1 MPRHDLLESLN
12 DAQRAAVT
20 APLAP
25 VLVLA
30 GAGSGKTRVLTHRA
44 AWLIREH
51 GVSPHGLMAVT
62 FTNKAAAEMRGR
74 IESLLDMP
82 GGALW
87 VGTFHGIAHRLLRR
101 HWREAGLPQSFQ
113 ILDEEDQHRL
123 VRKIIREQNLDDQRW
138 VPREVQGFIN
148 TNKDEGRRAK
158 RLDDRGDPTRQQL
171 IRLYERY
178 QQRCEQ
184 AGVVDFAELLLRS
197 FELLR
202 DTPDLG
208 EYYRERFRHILVD
221 EFQDTN
227 GIQYDWI
234 RQLVGKTGVAF
245 VVGDDDQ
252 CLAAGTTVTMGDGTT
267 RPIEFVSPGDQV
279 LSSYGSGEFRPA
291 TVTRRFVKHRRG
303 TIVSLHLRSG
313 KVIESTPEHTH
324 FAGYV
329 LGKTPQTHFLYL
341 MYRRDVGYRLGTSQV
356 YTQGQVKPIVGFRL
370 RAAHERADAAWIIRT
385 HGTENLARLDEVVTS
400 LSYGLPTLP
409 FVPRKGRSSNGLVH
423 DAELIA
429 KLFASI
435 DTSEGALR
443 LLEDVGLDPDR
454 PHHHPRGRNSRRR
467 NIVITLCGD
476 RRGPHPMHRIS
487 IVGVDREDAAV
498 LKALGLNVR
507 SAGRTKKSWR
517 FETMRSDFGEIMAI
531 ARRIRERFDDA
542 HYVLQG
548 HMLERSL
555 PFTTASSIR
564 PGMVMA
570 TGSGKFDVVEK
581 IEHGMRHGKVYDLN
595 VDRTHNFIANGI
607 VTHNSIYRWR
617 GARVENMQHFRR
629 DFSATVY
636 RLEQNYR
643 STPVIL
649 AAANAIIAKNT
660 DRIGKELWTAAKGGE
675 PIRVYAAFNER
686 DEADFVLERIRE
698 QERMG
703 LPLSAAAVLYRSNA
717 QSRAFEEAL
726 MAARMPYRVYGGLRF
741 FERAEIKDALSYL
754 RLTQLRGDDLS
765 FERVVNLP
773 TRGIGNATIE
783 QIRAL
788 AKDKGQT
795 LWDAGQALL
804 GTLPSRAAGAMKG
817 FFALIDRLAAEI
829 ADQPLHEQVRIV
841 IENSGLRAHHAKEK
855 DNKGEARIENLDE
868 LVNAAEG
875 FVPENDD
882 GLAPL
887 PAFLAHATLESGET
901 QAATGLDCVQ
911 LMTLH
916 AAKGLEFPTVF
927 IVGLEEGLFPSERSA
942 FDADKLPEERR
953 LCYVGLTRAM
963 QHLYL
968 THAESR
974 RIFGHTSYR
983 DPSRFL
989 AELPPEAIEEIRP
1002 RISVSR
1008 PLYTAPGP
1016 AIVRRGTGIGSQ
1028 APQPRSRA
1036 APPPAGEETPMRLGA
1051 RVRHPKF
1058 GEGTILRFEG
1068 NGDNRQVHVNFEDAG
1083 QKWLMYSLA
1092 RLEQIR

>member
-1 MPRHDLLESLN
+1 MPPHDLLESLN
-12 DAQRAAVT
+12 DAQREAVS
-20 APLAP
+20 APLVP
-25 VLVLA
+25 ILVLA

-62 FTNKAAAEMRGR
+62 FTNKAATEMRGR

-113 ILDEEDQHRL
+113 ILDEEDQHRF
-123 VRKIIREQNLDDQRW
+123 VRKIIREQNLDEQRW

-148 TNKDEGRRAK
+148 ANKDEGRRAK

-171 IRLYERY
+171 IKLYTQY
-178 QQRCEQ
+178 QARCEQ

-197 FELLR
+197 YETLR
-202 DTPDLG
+202 DVAELG
-208 EYYRERFRHILVD
+208 SYYRERFRHLLVD

-227 GIQYDWI
+227 SVQYEW
-234 RQLVGKTGVAF
+234 LKFLAGTPGTPF

-252 CLAAGTTVTMGDGTT
+252 
-267 RPIEFVSPGDQV
+267 
-279 LSSYGSGEFRPA
+279 
-291 TVTRRFVKHRRG
+291 
-303 TIVSLHLRSG
+303 
-313 KVIESTPEHTH
+313 
-324 FAGYV
+324 
-329 LGKTPQTHFLYL
+329 
-341 MYRRDVGYRLGTSQV
+341 
-356 YTQGQVKPIVGFRL
+356 
-370 RAAHERADAAWIIRT
+370 
-385 HGTENLARLDEVVTS
+385 
-400 LSYGLPTLP
+400 
-409 FVPRKGRSSNGLVH
+409 
-423 DAELIA
+423 
-429 KLFASI
+429 
-435 DTSEGALR
+435 
-443 LLEDVGLDPDR
+443 
-454 PHHHPRGRNSRRR
+454 
-467 NIVITLCGD
+467 
-476 RRGPHPMHRIS
+476 
-487 IVGVDREDAAV
+487 
-498 LKALGLNVR
+498 
-507 SAGRTKKSWR
+507 
-517 FETMRSDFGEIMAI
+517 
-531 ARRIRERFDDA
+531 
-542 HYVLQG
+542 
-548 HMLERSL
+548 
-555 PFTTASSIR
+555 
-564 PGMVMA
+564 
-570 TGSGKFDVVEK
+570 
-581 IEHGMRHGKVYDLN
+581 
-595 VDRTHNFIANGI
+595 
-607 VTHNSIYRWR
+607 SIYRWR

-629 DFSATVY
+629 DFSATVH

-660 DRIGKELWTAAKGGE
+660 DRMGKELWTAAKGGE

-686 DEADFVLERIRE
+686 DEADFVLERIRGH
-698 QERMG
+698 QRTG
-703 LPLSAAAVLYRSNA
+703 LPLAAAAVLYRSNA

-726 MAARMPYRVYGGLRF
+726 MAARIPYRVYGGLRF

-765 FERVVNLP
+765 FEQVVNLP
-773 TRGIGNATIE
+773 TRGIGNATID
-783 QIRAL
+783 QLRAT
-788 AKDKGQT
+788 AKEKGRT
-795 LWDAGQALL
+795 LWDAGQALVP
-804 GTLPSRAAGAMKG
+804 TLPARAAGSLKG

-829 ADQPLHEQVRIV
+829 AELPLHEQVRVV
-841 IENSGLRAHHAKEK
+841 IENSGLRAHHAREK
-855 DNKGEARIENLDE
+855 DNKGEARVENLDE

-1016 AIVRRGTGIGSQ
+1016 AIVRRGTEIGSH
-1028 APQPRSRA
+1028 APQRRSRA
-1036 APPPAGEETPMRLGA
+1036 APPAAGEETPMRLGA

-1068 NGDNRQVHVNFEDAG
+1068 NGDNLQVHVNFEQAG
-1083 QKWLMYSLA
+1083 QKWLMFSLA

>member
-1 MPRHDLLESLN
+1 MPRHNLLESLN
-12 DAQRAAVT
+12 DAQREAVT

-25 VLVLA
+25 ILVLA

-74 IESLLDMP
+74 IESLLEMP
-82 GGALW
+82 GSALW

-123 VRKIIREQNLDDQRW
+123 VRRIIREQNLDEQRW

-148 TNKDEGRRAK
+148 ANKDEGRRAK

-171 IRLYERY
+171 IRLYEQY

-197 FELLR
+197 FETLR
-202 DTPDLG
+202 DIAELG
-208 EYYRERFRHILVD
+208 AHYRERFRHLLVD

-227 GIQYDWI
+227 SVQYEWL
-234 RQLVGKTGVAF
+234 RFLAGPPGMPF

-252 CLAAGTTVTMGDGTT
+252 
-267 RPIEFVSPGDQV
+267 
-279 LSSYGSGEFRPA
+279 
-291 TVTRRFVKHRRG
+291 
-303 TIVSLHLRSG
+303 
-313 KVIESTPEHTH
+313 
-324 FAGYV
+324 
-329 LGKTPQTHFLYL
+329 
-341 MYRRDVGYRLGTSQV
+341 
-356 YTQGQVKPIVGFRL
+356 
-370 RAAHERADAAWIIRT
+370 
-385 HGTENLARLDEVVTS
+385 
-400 LSYGLPTLP
+400 
-409 FVPRKGRSSNGLVH
+409 
-423 DAELIA
+423 
-429 KLFASI
+429 
-435 DTSEGALR
+435 
-443 LLEDVGLDPDR
+443 
-454 PHHHPRGRNSRRR
+454 
-467 NIVITLCGD
+467 
-476 RRGPHPMHRIS
+476 
-487 IVGVDREDAAV
+487 
-498 LKALGLNVR
+498 
-507 SAGRTKKSWR
+507 
-517 FETMRSDFGEIMAI
+517 
-531 ARRIRERFDDA
+531 
-542 HYVLQG
+542 
-548 HMLERSL
+548 
-555 PFTTASSIR
+555 
-564 PGMVMA
+564 
-570 TGSGKFDVVEK
+570 
-581 IEHGMRHGKVYDLN
+581 
-595 VDRTHNFIANGI
+595 
-607 VTHNSIYRWR
+607 SIYRWR

-643 STPVIL
+643 STAVIL
-649 AAANAIIAKNT
+649 GAANAIIAKNT
-660 DRIGKELWTAAKGGE
+660 DRMGKELWTAAKGGE
-675 PIRVYAAFNER
+675 PIHVYAAFNER

-698 QERMG
+698 QERRG
-703 LPLSAAAVLYRSNA
+703 LPLAAAAVLYRSNA

-726 MAARMPYRVYGGLRF
+726 MAARIPYRVYGGLRF

-773 TRGIGNATIE
+773 TRGIGNATID
-783 QIRAL
+783 QIRAA
-788 AKDKGQT
+788 AKEKGRT

-804 GTLPSRAAGAMKG
+804 GTLPARAAGALKG
-817 FFALIDRLAAEI
+817 FFALIDRLAVEI
-829 ADQPLHEQVRIV
+829 ADLPLHEQVRVV

-855 DNKGEARIENLDE
+855 DNKGEARVENLDE

-901 QAATGLDCVQ
+901 QAAAGLDCVQ

-989 AELPPEAIEEIRP
+989 GELPPEAIEEIRP

-1016 AIVRRGTGIGSQ
+1016 AIVRRSTDIGSH
-1028 APQPRSRA
+1028 APERRSRA

-1068 NGDNRQVHVNFEDAG
+1068 NGETRQVHVNFEQAG

>member
-1 MPRHDLLESLN
+1 M
-12 DAQRAAVT
+12 
-20 APLAP
+20 
-25 VLVLA
+25 LA
-30 GAGSGKTRVLTHRA
+30 GAGSGKTRVLTYRA

-74 IESLLDMP
+74 IEALLDMP

-123 VRKIIREQNLDDQRW
+123 VRKIIREQRLDEQRW

-148 TNKDEGRRAK
+148 ANKDEGRRAK

-171 IRLYERY
+171 IRLYEQY

-184 AGVVDFAELLLRS
+184 LGVVDFAELLLRS
-197 FELLR
+197 FETLR
-202 DTPDLG
+202 DVADLG
-208 EYYRERFRHILVD
+208 AYYRERFRHLLVD

-227 GIQYDWI
+227 SVQYEWLKFLAG
-234 RQLVGKTGVAF
+234 RPGMPF

-252 CLAAGTTVTMGDGTT
+252 
-267 RPIEFVSPGDQV
+267 
-279 LSSYGSGEFRPA
+279 
-291 TVTRRFVKHRRG
+291 
-303 TIVSLHLRSG
+303 
-313 KVIESTPEHTH
+313 
-324 FAGYV
+324 
-329 LGKTPQTHFLYL
+329 
-341 MYRRDVGYRLGTSQV
+341 
-356 YTQGQVKPIVGFRL
+356 
-370 RAAHERADAAWIIRT
+370 
-385 HGTENLARLDEVVTS
+385 
-400 LSYGLPTLP
+400 
-409 FVPRKGRSSNGLVH
+409 
-423 DAELIA
+423 
-429 KLFASI
+429 
-435 DTSEGALR
+435 
-443 LLEDVGLDPDR
+443 
-454 PHHHPRGRNSRRR
+454 
-467 NIVITLCGD
+467 
-476 RRGPHPMHRIS
+476 
-487 IVGVDREDAAV
+487 
-498 LKALGLNVR
+498 
-507 SAGRTKKSWR
+507 
-517 FETMRSDFGEIMAI
+517 
-531 ARRIRERFDDA
+531 
-542 HYVLQG
+542 
-548 HMLERSL
+548 
-555 PFTTASSIR
+555 
-564 PGMVMA
+564 
-570 TGSGKFDVVEK
+570 
-581 IEHGMRHGKVYDLN
+581 
-595 VDRTHNFIANGI
+595 
-607 VTHNSIYRWR
+607 SIYRWR

-629 DFSATVY
+629 DFSATVC

-660 DRIGKELWTAAKGGE
+660 DRMGKELWTAAKGGE

-698 QERMG
+698 HQRTG
-703 LPLSAAAVLYRSNA
+703 LPLTAAAVLYRSNA

-726 MAARMPYRVYGGLRF
+726 MAARIPYRVYGGLRF
-741 FERAEIKDALSYL
+741 FERAEIKDALCYL
-754 RLTQLRGDDLS
+754 RLTQVRGDDLS

-773 TRGIGNATIE
+773 TRGIGNATID
-783 QIRAL
+783 QLRAT
-788 AKDKGQT
+788 AKEKGQT

-804 GTLPSRAAGAMKG
+804 PTLPARAAGALRG
-817 FFALIDRLAAEI
+817 FFALIDRLATEI
-829 ADQPLHEQVRIV
+829 AELPLHEQVRVV
-841 IENSGLRAHHAKEK
+841 IENSGLRAHHAREK
-855 DNKGEARIENLDE
+855 DNKGEARVENLDE

-875 FVPENDD
+875 FIPENDD

-989 AELPPEAIEEIRP
+989 SELPPQAIEEIRP

-1016 AIVRRGTGIGSQ
+1016 AIIRRGVDIGSH
-1028 APQPRSRA
+1028 APQRRSRA

-1068 NGDNRQVHVNFEDAG
+1068 NGENRQVHVNFEDAG
-1083 QKWLMYSLA
+1083 QKWLMFSLA